1 MLINEIF
8 DNSYELDSGT
18 SSALNFR
25 NQLSANHPELR
36 SLRIFEVKNDD
47 SQFIMTF
54 YSSDDAYE
62 VHHFKIQNGIIYSG
76 QILNSARNRNFA
88 ANPRYISTAIQLYK
102 KELSR
107 GHKIRVVADKASGM
121 WPIYQRVIER
131 LIDDKNYEVDKID
144 TNYVGM
150 DGKAYIAQVIKPAG
164 KFTESFKNIHL

>member
-1 MLINEIF
+1 M
-8 DNSYELDSGT
+8 
-18 SSALNFR
+18 
-25 NQLSANHPELR
+25 
-36 SLRIFEVKNDD
+36 FEVKNDD

-54 YSSDDAYE
+54 YSTDGAYE
-62 VHHFKIQNGIIYSG
+62 VHHFKIQNDAIYSG
-76 QILNSARNRNFA
+76 QILISAKNRNFA
-88 ANPRYISTAIQLYK
+88 ANPRYISTAIRLYK

-131 LIDDKNYEVDKID
+131 LIDNKNYEAEQID

-150 DGKAYIAQVIKPAG
+150 DDKVYVAQVIKPAG